1 MLRDDMPASV
11 ELKSL
16 NHVVTELQGAVTS
29 LERKYGRIPAV
40 ARLVNDLER
49 LRLDVTDVERLPAVA
64 GSAPAIEMLQVSDEP
79 YDPSLWA
86 DDADDEGLG
95 GFHGG
100 HHR

>member
-1 MLRDDMPASV
+1 MPASV

-16 NHVVTELQGAVTS
+16 NHVVAELQGAVTS

-40 ARLVNDLER
+40 ARLANDLER
-49 LRLDVTDVERLPAVA
+49 LQLDVTDVERLPAA
-64 GSAPAIEMLQVSDEP
+64 PQQTTGSEMLQVSDEP

-100 HHR
+100 LRR